1 MAKPYKK
8 TKQKNKYSMCT
19 VSCTCTHK
27 RMIHAL
33 LFLGY
38 CNALLTG
45 LPKKLNRLKWAQK
58 KLPVP
63 GLKQVK
69 GRTSHFFR
77 TDFKMYYY
85 YVQQGSEWYSTSIVD
100 CLPLYTHD
108 MLQRTMERQP
118 LLIIEQ
124 NCGTDCP
131 KTFNMQHVTANSLKK
146 HLKTLNLAFM

>member
-1 MAKPYKK
+1 
-8 TKQKNKYSMCT
+8 
-19 VSCTCTHK
+19 
-27 RMIHAL
+27 
-33 LFLGY
+33 
-38 CNALLTG
+38 
-45 LPKKLNRLKWAQK
+45 
-58 KLPVP
+58 
-63 GLKQVK
+63 
-69 GRTSHFFR
+69 
-77 TDFKMYYY
+77 MYYY